1 VKRFAFRF
9 ERVLETKR
17 YLEEAKR
24 TELAVLMA
32 QRLQDEQR
40 LLAVQGTLLDWQRE
54 LAGRVEARQVISDIA
69 RLARYMNKLADDI
82 RRIQDELARWDEQIE
97 VKREELVEA
106 KRETTVL
113 EKLKASDR
121 RAYDKA
127 LSDWEQ
133 KLIDEAAAGPYAR
146 GVRGKVR

>member
-1 VKRFAFRF
+1 VKRFGFRF
-9 ERVLETKR
+9 ERVFETKR
-17 YLEEAKR
+17 YFEEMKR
-24 TELAVLMA
+24 TELAALMA

-40 LLAVQGTLLDWQRE
+40 LLAVQGTLLERQCE
-54 LAGRVEARQVISDIA
+54 LAGRAEARQVISDIA

-82 RRIQDELARWDEQIE
+82 RRIREQLARWDEQIE
-97 VKREELVEA
+97 SKRDELVEA
-106 KRETTVL
+106 KRETKIL

-133 KLIDEAAAGPYAR
+133 KLIDEAAAGRYVR
-146 GVRGKVR
+146 GVRGEVH